1 MSNPNTQSFLDHYQ
15 RLQASAE
22 ALQSMQ
28 EPDVDKIMPLVNQ
41 GMEAYREVKARIDA
55 VRAALNIVTDN
66 AADAR

>member
-1 MSNPNTQSFLDHYQ
+1 MSNPKTQSFLDHYQ

-55 VRAALNIVTDN
+55 VRAALNSVTDS
-66 AADAR
+66 AADA